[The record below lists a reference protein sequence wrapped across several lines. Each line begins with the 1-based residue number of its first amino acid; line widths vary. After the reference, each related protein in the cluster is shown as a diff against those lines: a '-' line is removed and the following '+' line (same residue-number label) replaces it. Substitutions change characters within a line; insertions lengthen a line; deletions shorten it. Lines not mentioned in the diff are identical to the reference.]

1 MKRMVLLKPA
11 LKITPAEML
20 GVPFGWRRGDGDWV
34 AVNAAVTRGDVVQ
47 VIQEAGCPLWQKN
60 LPAEHPFEFG
70 VSPKVKAK
78 VWITAKVP
86 HFLSSQIPEVYWH
99 PRVLWVGIGF
109 QRGTS
114 RHLLEAAIEHI
125 FREHQLAQQAIA
137 KIVTIDTKAEEVGL
151 AELCQKRQWALKT
164 FAAEVLRSIS
174 VPHPSPIVEK
184 EAGTP
189 SVAEAAAI
197 CGAFSDTASEA
208 LQNFIPKQ
216 IFRRPTQTGA
226 VTVAVAQAE
235 IEYIELSH

>member
-1 MKRMVLLKPA
+1 MSETGAATA
-11 LKITPAEML
+11 LKITAADML
-20 GVPFGWRRGDGDWV
+20 GVPFGWRRGDGDWI
-34 AVNAAVTRGDVVQ
+34 AVNAAVARGDVVQ
-47 VIQEAGCPLWQKN
+47 VIQEAGCRLWQNN
-60 LPAEHPFEFG
+60 LPGEHPFEFG
-70 VSPKVKAK
+70 VSAKAK
-78 VWITAKVP
+78 AKIWITARVP

-114 RHLLEAAIEHI
+114 CHLLEAAIEQV
-125 FREHQLAQQAIA
+125 FQEHQLAQQAIA

-151 AELCQKRQWALKT
+151 AQLCQKRQWPLKT

-197 CGAFSDTASEA
+197 CGALSDTTSQV

-216 IFRRPTQTGA
+216 IFRRQKEAGA
-226 VTVAVAQAE
+226 VTVAVAQGE
-235 IEYIELSH
+235 I